1 MSLDRVQA
9 FLGHASPETTRRIYA
24 PTDKAVLKDQFR
36 TYGLSPAHAEEGAK
50 RRVGQKSD

>member
-9 FLGHASPETTRRIYA
+9 FLGHASPETTRRIDV

-36 TYGLSPAHAEEGAK
+36 TYDLSPAQAEEGAK
-50 RRVGQKSD
+50 RRVGQKGC